1 MHVLLLLLQRKAAKD
16 LGHKLAANCTPH
28 RLRQQFGRVL
38 LQLNQ
43 QHYFKISRYA
53 CSAAV
58 VAAAVAA
65 IYVAAVYVAA
75 AAAAVSGTMNSCL
88 TQ

>member
-58 VAAAVAA
+58 VAALLLLSMLLACTLLLLLLLSVA
-65 IYVAAVYVAA
+65 
-75 AAAAVSGTMNSCL
+75 
-88 TQ
+88 Q